1 MWRLLSALPI
11 GVVLADL
18 VYGFVLNVLQGLD
31 LQRAVPDSEG
41 VLAVTPDIAFNSLQ
55 IVANGG
61 MSAVV
66 GFGWVVLFLLNRS
79 VLRRQVLEI
88 GIFRTLGLVAV
99 LAFSVPSVWEWAN
112 ALLSLMRGVDVV
124 NTGNA
129 RYVLTAL
136 CMPWLAVLCVVRLFG
151 WYRLQT
157 VSVRAAKAGN
167 VEK

>member
-1 MWRLLSALPI
+1 M
-11 GVVLADL
+11 
-18 VYGFVLNVLQGLD
+18 
-31 LQRAVPDSEG
+31 
-41 VLAVTPDIAFNSLQ
+41 
-55 IVANGG
+55 
-61 MSAVV
+61 V
-66 GFGWVVLFLLNRS
+66 GFGLVVLFLLNRS

-124 NTGNA
+124 NTGNV

-157 VSVRAAKAGN
+157 VSVRAAKADN

>member
-1 MWRLLSALPI
+1 M
-11 GVVLADL
+11 
-18 VYGFVLNVLQGLD
+18 
-31 LQRAVPDSEG
+31 
-41 VLAVTPDIAFNSLQ
+41 
-55 IVANGG
+55 
-61 MSAVV
+61 
-66 GFGWVVLFLLNRS
+66 LNRS

-124 NTGNA
+124 NTGNV

>member
-1 MWRLLSALPI
+1 M
-11 GVVLADL
+11 
-18 VYGFVLNVLQGLD
+18 
-31 LQRAVPDSEG
+31 
-41 VLAVTPDIAFNSLQ
+41 
-55 IVANGG
+55 
-61 MSAVV
+61 
-66 GFGWVVLFLLNRS
+66 
-79 VLRRQVLEI
+79 
-88 GIFRTLGLVAV
+88 
-99 LAFSVPSVWEWAN
+99 AFSVPSVWEWAN

>member
-66 GFGWVVLFLLNRS
+66 GFGLVVLFLLNRS

-112 ALLSLMRGVDVV
+112 ALLSLWR
-124 NTGNA
+124 
-129 RYVLTAL
+129 
-136 CMPWLAVLCVVRLFG
+136 
-151 WYRLQT
+151 
-157 VSVRAAKAGN
+157 
-167 VEK
+167 